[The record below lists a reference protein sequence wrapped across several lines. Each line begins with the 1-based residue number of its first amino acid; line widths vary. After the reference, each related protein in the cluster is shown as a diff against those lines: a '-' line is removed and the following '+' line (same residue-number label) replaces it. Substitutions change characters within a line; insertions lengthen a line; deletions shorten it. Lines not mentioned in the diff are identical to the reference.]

1 MLSFAKN
8 GAKFLLNSPYSK
20 DEVWDQLPYRVQQ
33 QLIEKNIKFFV
44 IDANEVAEKQECEVE
59 LIPLC
64 KRVFQTF
71 RSFARGRSHQ
81 TNQKSN

>member
-1 MLSFAKN
+1 M
-8 GAKFLLNSPYSK
+8 KFGINYH
-20 DEVWDQLPYRVQQ
+20 QVQQ

-71 RSFARGRSHQ
+71 RSFTRGRSHQ
-81 TNQKSN
+81 TNQKKIEKRTSKRTSCCR

>member
-20 DEVWDQLPYRVQQ
+20 DEVWDKLPYQVQQ

-44 IDANEVAEKQECEVE
+44 IDANEVAEK
-59 LIPLC
+59 
-64 KRVFQTF
+64 TGM
-71 RSFARGRSHQ
+71 RGRINTIMQ
-81 TNQKSN
+81 TCFFELSGAVSYTHLDVYKRQL